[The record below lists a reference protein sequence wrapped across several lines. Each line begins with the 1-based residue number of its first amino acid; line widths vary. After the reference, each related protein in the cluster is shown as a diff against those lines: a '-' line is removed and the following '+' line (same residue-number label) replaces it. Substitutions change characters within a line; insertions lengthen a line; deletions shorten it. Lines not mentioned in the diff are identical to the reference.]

1 MTGLYFIDLI
11 VIRLEYL
18 QVILIIAIED
28 SSIASSVFCMIYFEY
43 INVHDYLLV

>member
-28 SSIASSVFCMIYFEY
+28 SSYSKLGVLYDIFRI
-43 INVHDYLLV
+43 H